1 MFSAPRVE
9 GEIAAANDQIS
20 LSHFFIQFMVPGAGL
35 EPARSITPRDFKS
48 LVSTNFTTRAN
59 PYASRKEL
67 GSDDIYYIKFDRR
80 A

>member
-1 MFSAPRVE
+1 MAYNSD
-9 GEIAAANDQIS
+9 G
-20 LSHFFIQFMVPGAGL
+20 
-35 EPARSITPRDFKS
+35 ARSRTRTGTALLPRDFKS

-67 GSDDIYYIKFDRR
+67 GSDDAYYIKFDRR